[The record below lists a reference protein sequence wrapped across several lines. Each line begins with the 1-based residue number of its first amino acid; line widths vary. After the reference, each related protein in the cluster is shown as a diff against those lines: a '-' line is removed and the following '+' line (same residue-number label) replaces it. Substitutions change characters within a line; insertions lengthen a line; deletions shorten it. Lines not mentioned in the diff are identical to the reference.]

1 VWWKEKQ
8 TFLIQHQTDLF
19 WCFSKWEKMSFTAIK
34 WALVSGRSSPKFK
47 FSCMYDLGNKKS
59 FSNA

>member
-1 VWWKEKQ
+1 
-8 TFLIQHQTDLF
+8 
-19 WCFSKWEKMSFTAIK
+19 MSFTAIK

-59 FSNA
+59 FSNAGAQLGSISFERLQRKIKRIELR